1 MSLNGCEKNQIT
13 QSKGNNM
20 QPAIKAQTKVNGVN
34 VDELFGTIDAV
45 KKTPVIAKFKFH
57 AKNEWK
63 GGGHNR
69 TFIQNFYGTNQEHER
84 KEPFML
90 DADEPPILLGQD
102 QGPNPVEYLLTALA
116 ACVTTSIVYHAAAKG
131 VEIRSLES
139 RLEGD
144 IDLQG
149 FLGIRDDVP
158 RGYKEIRMYVNIDAD
173 APPEKLEEI
182 IQLGPT
188 YSPVFDTITRAVP
201 VHVQLEN

>member
-1 MSLNGCEKNQIT
+1 MK
-13 QSKGNNM
+13 QSPQKM
-20 QPAIKAQTKVNGVN
+20 ETPRTVNGVK

-45 KKTPVIAKFKFH
+45 KKAPVIAKFKFR
-57 AKNEWK
+57 ANNQWID
-63 GGGHNR
+63 GGHNR
-69 TFIQNFYGTNQEHER
+69 TTVKNFYGTRQDHDH
-84 KEPFML
+84 KEPFAL
-90 DADEPPILLGQD
+90 DADEPPLLLGRD
-102 QGPNPVEYLLTALA
+102 LGPNPVEYALTALA
-116 ACVTTSIVYHAAAKG
+116 ACVTSSIVYHAAAKG
-131 VEIRSLES
+131 VVIRSMES

-201 VHVQLEN
+201 VTVQLEK

>member
-1 MSLNGCEKNQIT
+1 MEQQTQMKNKT
-13 QSKGNNM
+13 SV
-20 QPAIKAQTKVNGVN
+20 VNGVN
-34 VDELFGTIDAV
+34 VDELFGTINAV
-45 KKTPVIAKFKFH
+45 KAAPVIATFKFR
-57 AKNEWK
+57 AENQWM

-69 TFIQNFYGTNQEHER
+69 TMIKNFYGTQQDHER
-84 KEPFML
+84 QEPFML
-90 DADEPPILLGQD
+90 DADEPPILLGKD
-102 QGPNPVEYLLTALA
+102 KGPNPVEYALTALA

-131 VEIRSLES
+131 VTIRSMES

-158 RGYKEIRMYVNIDAD
+158 RGYKEIRMYVKIDAD

-182 IQLGPT
+182 VNLGPT

-201 VHVQLEN
+201 VSVKLDN